1 MLPRL
6 TRKAFRDLAIWMV
19 GFGLVA
25 GIAFPFFV
33 MMLGVARE
41 QTLTPMFF
49 AATLV
54 AGLMVGAV
62 NFGLAHLVF
71 RPRLRLLST
80 RMRTVETA
88 LREAIFTGD
97 ASQCDTETCLIPVD
111 SHDEIGESARS
122 FNELVATLTR
132 AREVENAVRTFSRAL
147 SSHLDFNPLT
157 QAALDM
163 LLEHTGAAAGAI
175 LAEIDGDL
183 RTVANHGLR
192 DTESLAGSD
201 HVRRA
206 LRLGESQHL
215 KLPPDVHVEGALTD
229 FRPREVLVV
238 PIEYNQVNF
247 GVAILATTHTF
258 AADIVRLLALFG
270 QGMGLALHNSMAH
283 DRLQR
288 LAAIDPMTGLYNRR
302 FGQTRLREEFTRAMR
317 QGGDLGLLIFDI
329 DHFKKV
335 NDTYGHL
342 VGDRVL
348 VRVTE
353 AARRAFREGDILV
366 RYGGE
371 EFYAIMPGASLK
383 DVREIGERLRHI
395 VQDTIVKDG
404 DQELKVT
411 ISVGVTAFPP
421 LQAEDEEALVRRA
434 DEALYQAKRNGR
446 NQVQVGT

>member
-19 GFGLVA
+19 GFGLFA

-33 MMLGVARE
+33 MALGVARE
-41 QTLTPMFF
+41 QALTPAFF
-49 AATLV
+49 AATLA

-71 RPRLRLLST
+71 RPRLRLLSS
-80 RMRTVETA
+80 RMQTVETT
-88 LREAIFTGD
+88 LRESIFSGD
-97 ASQCDTETCLIPVD
+97 ANACDTESCMIPVD
-111 SHDEIGESARS
+111 SHDEIGDSARS

-132 AREVENAVRTFSRAL
+132 AREVENAVRSFSQAL
-147 SSHLDFNPLT
+147 SSNLEFGPLT
-157 QAALDM
+157 RAALDM

-175 LAEIDGDL
+175 LAEVEGDL
-183 RTVANHGLR
+183 KVVANQGLK
-192 DTESLAGSD
+192 DTGHLLNSD
-201 HVRRA
+201 LVRRS
-206 LRLGESQHL
+206 LRLGEPQHL
-215 KLPPDVHVEGALTD
+215 KLPPEIQVEGAVTD
-229 FRPREVLVV
+229 FRPREVLVAPV
-238 PIEYNQVNF
+238 EYNQVTF
-247 GVAILATTHTF
+247 GAVVLATTHAF
-258 AADIVRLLALFG
+258 AVDVIRLMNLFG
-270 QGMGLALHNSMAH
+270 QGLGLALHNSIAH

-302 FGQTRLREEFTRAMR
+302 FGQTRLREEFTRVVR
-317 QGGDLGLLIFDI
+317 QGGDLSLLIFDI
-329 DHFKKV
+329 DHFKRV

-353 AARRAFREGDILV
+353 AARRVFREGDVLV

-383 DVREIGERLRHI
+383 DVREIAERLRHI
-395 VQDTIVKDG
+395 VEDTAIKDG

-411 ISVGVTAFPP
+411 VSIGVTAYPP
-421 LQAEDEEALVRRA
+421 LQANDEEALIRRA